1 MHGFGYHLYTLDPR
15 LSANSNSNIHC
26 LHTTLVSLFNVVKD
40 AENTMLTHWP
50 KVLFVQVDGASDNKS
65 KPFFRYLMWLVKKDV
80 FETVVCSFLLVGHTH
95 ADYDQQFVPIT
106 YELRKGDFGVAL
118 K

>member
-1 MHGFGYHLYTLDPR
+1 
-15 LSANSNSNIHC
+15 
-26 LHTTLVSLFNVVKD
+26 VSLFNVVKD

-106 YELRKGDFGVAL
+106 YELRKGEFGFAL
-118 K
+118 KKQHS